1 MVRLGVWCLWVC
13 VLYMACSRAVV
24 SMLSWNSGREMDVP
38 VQAVFVSGSE
48 ENIAFSGSSE
58 K

>member
-1 MVRLGVWCLWVC
+1 MGMC
-13 VLYMACSRAVV
+13 VVYGLFQSGREFAW
-24 SMLSWNSGREMDVP
+24 LNSGRGMDVP

-48 ENIAFSGSSE
+48 ENIVFSGSS